1 MDSTVDSFMQYLLH
15 PETGASRITLEGD
28 AYRYLIKV
36 RRHRVG
42 DRVALRRGGDHDIYF
57 YILERIER
65 RTAELSRQA
74 TERLPITPR
83 RALHIGWCRIDPK
96 MIEKV
101 LPILNEIGVSAT
113 TFIDC
118 DRSQKHFR
126 LDPERLEKILTNS
139 SQQCGR
145 SDRMRITTASDIATF
160 LAEYPEA
167 QMLHFSDATL
177 SCDGEKNATVIIG
190 PEGGFTDA
198 EAALFAPDQIVGLD
212 TPIILR
218 SESAAV
224 AVASR
229 ILL

>member
-1 MDSTVDSFMQYLLH
+1 MQYLLH
-15 PETGASRITLEGD
+15 PEAGVPRITLKGD

-42 DRVALRRGGDHDIYF
+42 DRIALRTGEDHAIHF
-57 YILERIER
+57 YTLERIDR
-65 RTAELSRQA
+65 RAAELVWQA
-74 TERLPITPR
+74 SETLTVIPR
-83 RALHIGWCRIDPK
+83 RPLHIGWCRIDPK
-96 MIEKV
+96 AIEKV
-101 LPILNEIGVSAT
+101 LPILNEIGVNVI

-126 LDPERLEKILTNS
+126 LDQERLEKILTNS

-145 SDRMRITTASDIATF
+145 SDRMRIATAPDIATF
-160 LAEYPEA
+160 LVEHPEA
-167 QMLHFSDATL
+167 LLLHFSETTL
-177 SCDGEKNATVIIG
+177 PCGGEGATVIVG

-198 EAALFAPDQIVGLD
+198 ETALFTPDRIVGLD
-212 TPIILR
+212 TPMILR

-229 ILL
+229 MVL